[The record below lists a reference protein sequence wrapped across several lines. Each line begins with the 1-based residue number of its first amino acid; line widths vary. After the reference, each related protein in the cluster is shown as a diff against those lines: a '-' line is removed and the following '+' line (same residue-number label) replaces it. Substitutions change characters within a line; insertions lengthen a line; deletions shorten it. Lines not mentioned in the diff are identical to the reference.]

1 MGSGLFEYLHILE
14 QLKSYSNVPKTLI
27 YSLQSYAVFIYRSEQ
42 QNKFSEP
49 MPWIGIYITL
59 ASLFCILSMVAD
71 LLYGFRNRKFWF
83 PCKYFTLN
91 AASLTVIAV
100 AIKLPMDLTNLMT
113 DRASKLG
120 SLSFMC
126 TMMANLLPSLATM
139 SSKELVSN
147 TIALA
152 VLVITLVVNVCI
164 QINTGVISYYEDDGL
179 FFYNTDDAGISQ
191 YSMYTAGNGF
201 IATLYVG
208 MLLVLLIIY
217 ACSSLAILKSKQI
230 LESKY
235 QVAHQKAL
243 KINDDFQ
250 QPGRL
255 TIEKLKQHVSNYW
268 IMAGTGNPQFMIVSS
283 ATTSASGAICALS
296 AAFHTVIMFF
306 SIPAPRSTSKS
317 DYKWSLSVILITQFI
332 GIILGTIAPLSR
344 CFAALSFKVSLKW
357 IVNHIKVSN
366 VESYWTQK
374 LYDWKQSSIPFPY
387 SSRKCKIVIQSLK
400 NLFLSICIGFQKTV
414 VVICKMIRVIPIF
427 FVICV
432 VYSLRCWKLLK
443 DIFSAS
449 SVNSVQNTEQPEE
462 DNDLSGYVLQLQDD
476 MEFAERTLKQ
486 ISKSVN
492 RLIQNA
498 EKQQPKNLMKLLTES
513 RGFEGVEKFDS
524 HHVPSLLSEE
534 YLHCWSLPLVTLT
547 TIAMSLPNIQKNI
560 VDCLLS
566 GVSEGLVYVTLVE
579 ETLNITDD
587 HASIQKAAR
596 TLWVEVEVYHKWLGN
611 KLLKPTPKANTAE
624 KILQWLRDTGK
635 NIVCDM
641 ERTDH
646 TGVPNGNSKC
656 KSISA
661 NSMYRISETILCSY
675 HENISQVSQEELF
688 AELLSMIADILA
700 ACLTNLPQ
708 VIAMKCHT
716 SAIEKREASVHA
728 AAQLLGETMQII
740 NTLQDRELPSL
751 NPNGMAFIDKWQ
763 QASQAVAAFD
773 EQLLMVEVIVEHEA
787 NMSEWRKKTRRST
800 DVVENESE
808 GIDED
813 TDTDITW
820 SNKSPVT
827 PSGTKENAE
836 DIGQHREGKEIVH
849 DYVTPIGENNEAWGN
864 INEFSSSLLFK
875 LPRVVD
881 EVLDMTDKVSSEKKV
896 TYVGDNNYGVD
907 KSLKDTI
914 NEETGFNA
922 QSLRNLLTDLNES
935 VVVKD
940 KRKFER

>member
-59 ASLFCILSMVAD
+59 ASLFCILSMLAD
-71 LLYGFRNRKFWF
+71 LLHGFRNRKFWF

-126 TMMANLLPSLATM
+126 TMMSNLLPSLATM

-164 QINTGVISYYEDDGL
+164 QINTGVISYHEDDDHYVYM
-179 FFYNTDDAGISQ
+179 FREDDCH
-191 YSMYTAGNGF
+191 Y
-201 IATLYVG
+201 LYVG
-208 MLLVLLIIY
+208 LLLTLLIIY

-243 KINDDFQ
+243 KNNDDFQ
-250 QPGRL
+250 QQGIL

-268 IMAGTGNPQFMIVSS
+268 IMEGTGNPQFMIVSS

-296 AAFHTVIMFF
+296 TAFH
-306 SIPAPRSTSKS
+306 
-317 DYKWSLSVILITQFI
+317 
-332 GIILGTIAPLSR
+332 
-344 CFAALSFKVSLKW
+344 
-357 IVNHIKVSN
+357 
-366 VESYWTQK
+366 
-374 LYDWKQSSIPFPY
+374 
-387 SSRKCKIVIQSLK
+387 IVII
-400 NLFLSICIGFQKTV
+400 ICIGFQKTV
-414 VVICKMIRVIPIF
+414 VAICKMIRVIPIF
-427 FVICV
+427 FVICA

-443 DIFSAS
+443 DMFSAS

-476 MEFAERTLKQ
+476 MEFAERALKQ

-498 EKQQPKNLMKLLTES
+498 EKHQPKNLMKLLTES
-513 RGFEGVEKFDS
+513 RGFEGVEKFDR
-524 HHVPSLLSEE
+524 HHVQALLSEE

-579 ETLNITDD
+579 ESLNITDD
-587 HASIQKAAR
+587 DVSIQKAAR
-596 TLWVEVEVYHKWLGN
+596 TLWIEVEVYHKWLGN

-624 KILQWLRDTGK
+624 QILQWLRDTGK

-646 TGVPNGNSKC
+646 IGVPNGNSKC

-661 NSMYRISETILCSY
+661 NSTYRISETILCSY
-675 HENISQVSQEELF
+675 HENISQGSQEELF

-708 VIAMKCHT
+708 VIALKCHT

-751 NPNGMAFIDKWQ
+751 NPNGMAFIDKWR
-763 QASQAVAAFD
+763 SY
-773 EQLLMVEVIVEHEA
+773 LL
-787 NMSEWRKKTRRST
+787 N
-800 DVVENESE
+800 D
-808 GIDED
+808 
-813 TDTDITW
+813 
-820 SNKSPVT
+820 PC
-827 PSGTKENAE
+827 P
-836 DIGQHREGKEIVH
+836 
-849 DYVTPIGENNEAWGN
+849 
-864 INEFSSSLLFK
+864 
-875 LPRVVD
+875 
-881 EVLDMTDKVSSEKKV
+881 
-896 TYVGDNNYGVD
+896 
-907 KSLKDTI
+907 
-914 NEETGFNA
+914 
-922 QSLRNLLTDLNES
+922 
-935 VVVKD
+935 
-940 KRKFER
+940 